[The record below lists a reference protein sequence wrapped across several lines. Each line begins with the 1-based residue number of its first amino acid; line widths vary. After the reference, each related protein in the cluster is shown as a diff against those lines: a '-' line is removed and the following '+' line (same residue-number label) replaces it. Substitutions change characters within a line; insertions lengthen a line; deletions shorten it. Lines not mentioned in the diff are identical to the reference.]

1 MGYSTPVSRY
11 FSKMKVLDNALGIL
25 LDNLEEKQVL
35 EDTVIVLTADHY
47 PYGLK
52 DDYLSEFLDGEFDD
66 YEAERTPFVIYNPS
80 IKSEEY
86 TEYTS
91 YINIVPTLANLM
103 GIEYDPRL
111 YMGTDLFSDTY
122 QSRVVFAD
130 GSWKN
135 ELAYYNAST
144 STIKYF
150 TDKEYTVEEVNEVN
164 TKITDKLTISTS
176 AIKMNYFN
184 YLEEK
189 IKEYNDSLQNEE

>member
-1 MGYSTPVSRY
+1 
-11 FSKMKVLDNALGIL
+11 
-25 LDNLEEKQVL
+25 
-35 EDTVIVLTADHY
+35 
-47 PYGLK
+47 
-52 DDYLSEFLDGEFDD
+52 
-66 YEAERTPFVIYNPS
+66 
-80 IKSEEY
+80 
-86 TEYTS
+86 
-91 YINIVPTLANLM
+91 M

-111 YMGTDLFSDTY
+111 YMGTDLFSDSY

-150 TDKEYTVEEVNEVN
+150 TDKEYTVDEVNEVN